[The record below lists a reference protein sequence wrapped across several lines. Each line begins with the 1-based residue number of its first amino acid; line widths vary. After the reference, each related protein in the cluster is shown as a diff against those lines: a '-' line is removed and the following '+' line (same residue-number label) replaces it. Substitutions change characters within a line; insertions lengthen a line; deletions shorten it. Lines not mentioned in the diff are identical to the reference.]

1 MLGRL
6 VHFALAQRVL
16 VLALAGLL
24 VVLGVRAGRDVP
36 LDVFPE
42 FAPPM
47 VEIQTEAPGLSTE
60 EVESLVTVPIETAVN
75 GVPGLMT
82 LRSKSVLGLSSV
94 QILFER
100 GSDVI
105 RARQMVGERI
115 AQVQPRLPLAARQ
128 PVLMPPLSS
137 TSRAMKIGLSSAK
150 LDQMQLS
157 ELVRWNIRPRL
168 MAVPG
173 VANVA
178 VWGQRDRQLQ
188 VLVDPDRLR
197 AAGVTLTEVRAA
209 AGDAVLVGGGGFVD
223 TPNQRLAV
231 QQAGTVQSAGELAQA
246 IVKQAGEAPV
256 RIGDVARVV
265 DGFNAP
271 IGNAIIDDGPGIMLI
286 VEKQPTANTLEL
298 TRAVEA
304 AIGELKPGLKDV
316 KVDTT
321 IFRPATFIERSID
334 NLTRALVIGCAL
346 VAVVLFLFTRDWRQA
361 TISLVAIPLSL
372 LGAGL
377 VLLWSGA
384 TINVMVIAGLVIAL
398 GEVVDDAIID
408 VENIARRLRLNRE
421 AADPRPA
428 FEVVLAASLEVRS
441 AVVFASLI
449 VMLVFLPIFFLGGVA
464 GTFFQPLATAYVLAI
479 ATSLLVAL
487 TVTPAMCLLLLPN
500 APLKKERDTRF
511 VAGLKRR
518 YVGFLPRVV
527 GRPSLAVGIVAGGL
541 LLAGVGYATF
551 KDQFLPDFRETDF
564 LMHFVEKPGT
574 SIEAMDR
581 ITIRASKELR
591 AIPGVRNFGAH
602 IGRAEA
608 ADEVVGPNFT
618 ELWVSLDETADYDAS
633 VARIKEVVEGY
644 PGLFRDVLTYLRER
658 IKEVL
663 TGAGATIVV
672 RIYGPDQAELRAAGA
687 RVREALS
694 GIQGVSDLKLESQ
707 VLVPQVRIRPRAAEL
722 ARLGLTAGEVRRQA
736 QTLIAQTKVGE
747 IYREQKSFDVAVWG
761 EPAVRGNVH
770 ALRDLMIQAPA
781 AGGIAAGVAGAA
793 SGAPVRLGDIADIE
807 IVPAPNEVKR
817 ENGQRRLDVTMN
829 VAGADLGTVAQ
840 GVEAA
845 VARVPFATGYH
856 PQVLGEYAALKESRQ
871 RLWTTGALCLVGILL
886 LVWIEFRSRRITAL
900 VGVSLPFALVG
911 GVVAV
916 ALTGGVLSLGSLV
929 GFVTVIGIAARNGIM
944 LLSHY
949 QHLERHEGMTFGRD
963 LVLRGAEER
972 LVPILMTAACAGL
985 ALVPLIVAGNA
996 PGHEIEHPMAIVILG
1011 GLISSTALNLLL
1023 LPALYARYGE
1033 ERPAAPPSAAPN
1045 NEKKEALA

>member
-16 VLALAGLL
+16 VLALAALL

-137 TSRAMKIGLSSAK
+137 TSRAMKVGLSSTK

-157 ELVRWNIRPRL
+157 ELVRWTIRPRL

-197 AAGVTLTEVRAA
+197 ASGVTLAEVRAA

-231 QQAGTVQSAGELAQA
+231 QQAGTVQTAADLSQA

-304 AIGELKPGLKDV
+304 AFADLKPGLKDA

-334 NLTRALVIGCAL
+334 NLTRALMIGCAL
-346 VAVVLFLFTRDWRQA
+346 VAAVLFLFTRDWRQA

-372 LGAGL
+372 LGAGMM
-377 VLLWSGA
+377 LLWSGA
-384 TINVMVIAGLVIAL
+384 TINVMIIAGLVIAL

-421 AADPRPA
+421 AADPKPA
-428 FEVVLAASLEVRS
+428 FAVVLAASLEVRS

-449 VMLVFLPIFFLGGVA
+449 VMLVFVPIFFLGGVA
-464 GTFFQPLATAYVLAI
+464 GTFFQPLAIAYVLAI
-479 ATSLLVAL
+479 GMSLLVAL

-500 APLKKERDTRF
+500 APLTEERDTRF

-518 YVGFLPRVV
+518 YVGFLPCVV
-527 GRPSLAVGIVAGGL
+527 GRPALAVGIVAGGL

-591 AIPGVRNFGAH
+591 SIPGVRNFGAH
-602 IGRAEA
+602 IGRAEQ

-618 ELWVSLDETADYDAS
+618 ELWISLDENADYDAS
-633 VARIKEVVEGY
+633 VKRIKEVVEGY
-644 PGLFRDVLTYLRER
+644 PGLYRDVLTYLRER

-672 RIYGPDQAELRAAGA
+672 RIYGPAQAELRAAGA
-687 RVREALS
+687 RVRDAIG

-707 VLVPQVRIRPRAAEL
+707 VLVPQIRIRPRAGEL

-736 QTLIAQTKVGE
+736 QVLVAQAKVGE
-747 IYREQKSFDVAVWG
+747 IYRDQRAFDVAVWG
-761 EPAVRGNVH
+761 EPAVRNSVH
-770 ALRDLMIQAPA
+770 ALRDLMIQAP
-781 AGGIAAGVAGAA
+781 VT
-793 SGAPVRLGDIADIE
+793 GAPVRLGDIADIE
-807 IVPAPNEVKR
+807 IAPAPNEVKR

-840 GVEAA
+840 AVDAA
-845 VARVPFATGYH
+845 VAKVPFATGYH
-856 PQVLGEYAALKESRQ
+856 PQVLGEYAALKESRS
-871 RLWTTGALCLVGILL
+871 RLWSIGALCLVGILL
-886 LVWIEFRSRRITAL
+886 LVWMEFRSRRITAL
-900 VGVSLPFALVG
+900 VAVSLPFALVG

-949 QHLERHEGMTFGRD
+949 QHLERHEGMTFGRE

-1033 ERPAAPPSAAPN
+1033 KRAVPPAAAH
-1045 NEKKEALA
+1045 KEALA